1 MSIELEWIHDVNLTS
16 PNPKRT
22 FLALSCTFYTGKN
35 VKLSSC
41 TLPMRVTQSGHVK
54 TGVDH
59 MPYRGHTM
67 FTYTGRA

>member
-1 MSIELEWIHDVNLTS
+1 MSIELEWIHDVNLTF
-16 PNPKRT
+16 PNPKRS
-22 FLALSCTFYTGKN
+22 FLALSCKFHKERML
-35 VKLSSC
+35 LSSC
-41 TLPMRVTQSGHVK
+41 ILPMRVTQSGHVK